1 MGARSMDD
9 AARKLGERLL
19 AKAQLT
25 QAEIKSAVAEARDE
39 RAVEVEFERVKRLA
53 WRLYGVTRLN
63 AGKQRASARPRGRI
77 TSSFFKAWVESD
89 RGSFPG

>member
-1 MGARSMDD
+1 MDD

-63 AGKQRASARPRGRI
+63 AGKRQAVETCRELARMILGE
-77 TSSFFKAWVESD
+77 KQ
-89 RGSFPG
+89 